1 MQVHEVAE
9 EEALSSFFYRPDDI
23 NRSTMGQ
30 STTRSVVEQEPLE
43 EKIENVYQD
52 LGGVGKFQVFAMVTL
67 LLGLSG
73 QNWWFYEI
81 GYLS

>member
-9 EEALSSFFYRPDDI
+9 EEALSSSFSRPDDI